1 MENHGGNTGH
11 NILKLLIFLTLLTFV
26 LIVWG
31 AVVRS
36 SGSGLGCPDWPLC
49 HGQIIPPFRKDVLI
63 EYFHRLLASVVG
75 ITTLVTA
82 VIVWKNRTLRKEWG
96 VWMGVVFALLIFQ
109 AVLGGIAVKTE
120 LHPHVVATHMGVA
133 LIFLAMVFYM
143 GLRFWQPIDRSHFPK
158 TGGYRLSHYTLTI
171 LFLQIIL
178 GSLVAASNAGL
189 ACPDFPTC
197 QGVWLPALQG
207 NVALH
212 FFHRVGALII
222 CVLALAL
229 QLGARHL
236 TVVRAIFGLTLL
248 QILLGIGTVFMGLPF
263 WMRVA
268 HNAVAVLLFLA
279 LMRSTYELRR
289 YSLT

>member
-1 MENHGGNTGH
+1 MYF
-11 NILKLLIFLTLLTFV
+11 LIILTFV

-63 EYFHRLLASVVG
+63 EYFHRLLACVVG
-75 ITTLVTA
+75 ITTLITA
-82 VIVWKNRTLRKEWG
+82 IIVWKNRLLRKEWG
-96 VWMGVVFALLIFQ
+96 VWMGVVFGLLIFQ

-133 LIFLAMVFYM
+133 LIFLAMIFYM
-143 GLRFWQPIDRSHFPK
+143 LLRTMHDRTKHEAQFHDRAIA
-158 TGGYRLSHYTLTI
+158 RLSHTTLI
-171 LFLQIIL
+171 LLFLQIIL

-197 QGVWLPALQG
+197 QGVWIPMLEG

-212 FFHRVGALII
+212 FFHRVGALVIFI
-222 CVLALAL
+222 LAFAL

-248 QILLGIGTVFMGLPF
+248 QILLGAGSVFMGLPF
-263 WMRVA
+263 WMRLA

-279 LMRSTYELRR
+279 LMRTTYELRR
-289 YSLT
+289 YSFNS